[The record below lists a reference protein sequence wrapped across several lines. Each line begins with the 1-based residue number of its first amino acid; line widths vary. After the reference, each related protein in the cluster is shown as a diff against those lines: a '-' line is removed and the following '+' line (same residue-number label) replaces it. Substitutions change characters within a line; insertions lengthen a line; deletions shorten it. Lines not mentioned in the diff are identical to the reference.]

1 MNRFRHAQQVLTVLI
16 VSLAIFRSLSAE
28 DPPKKVEPS
37 QAVKEAREHMAEFT
51 VDSAAKDRAGPIE
64 MLPNPLLTYGDA
76 ARNNEAGTLW
86 AWGKSGRP
94 VAFLELYRNVGKDQP
109 WVHALTLTSPE
120 LIQLKGPT
128 GQRWTPKKSHFALRD
143 VPGSPEVGS
152 QLAMRLRQMK
162 EISRR
167 FEAHEFWDPNNSRF
181 EMRLLVQP
189 VHRYQDE
196 AAKVIDGTVFVLAH
210 GTNPEVL
217 VQIEA
222 SAGEKSPRWKYSL
235 VRLGSAELH
244 VSIDG
249 KEVWTEPR
257 TPGIVGQPVDPYWL
271 FWTAPTRTAS
281 Q

>member
-1 MNRFRHAQQVLTVLI
+1 MSRCLVLVGAFAVMFVSAMAVL
-16 VSLAIFRSLSAE
+16 AE
-28 DPPKKVEPS
+28 DDSPK
-37 QAVKEAREHMAEFT
+37 QAESSALMEAREHMSEFS
-51 VDSAAKDRAGPIE
+51 VNSSAKGRDAAIE

-94 VAFLELYRNVGKDQP
+94 VAFLELYRSVGKDQP

-120 LIQLKGPT
+120 LIQLQAPT
-128 GQRWTPKKSHFALRD
+128 GPRWTPKKSHFALKD
-143 VPGSPEVGS
+143 VPNSPTVEDKPAV
-152 QLAMRLRQMK
+152 RLRQMK

-167 FEAHEFWDPNNSRF
+167 FEAHEFWDPDNSRF
-181 EMRLLVQP
+181 ELRLLVQP

-196 AAKVIDGTVFVLAH
+196 SAKLTDGAVFVLAH

-222 SAGEKSPRWKYSL
+222 HGTEQPPRWKYSFA
-235 VRLGSAELH
+235 RLGSAELH
-244 VSIDG
+244 VLFDG

-271 FWTAPTRTAS
+271 FWMAQTPANS
-281 Q
+281 K

>member
-1 MNRFRHAQQVLTVLI
+1 MWG
-16 VSLAIFRSLSAE
+16 VSMSRCLLFIGAFAVMSVRADDSPNQAESA
-28 DPPKKVEPS
+28 
-37 QAVKEAREHMAEFT
+37 ALMAAREHMSEVT
-51 VDSAAKDRAGPIE
+51 VTSSAKGRDPVIE

-120 LIQLKGPT
+120 LVQLKGPLDKK
-128 GQRWTPKKSHFALRD
+128 WTPQSSHFALKD
-143 VPGSPEVGS
+143 IPDSPEVGDKP
-152 QLAMRLRQMK
+152 AIRLRQMK

-181 EMRLLVQP
+181 ELRLLVQP

-196 AAKVIDGTVFVLAH
+196 SIMLTDGAVFVLAH

-217 VQIEA
+217 IQIEA
-222 SAGEKSPRWKYSL
+222 HADQQPSRWRYGFA
-235 VRLGSAELH
+235 RLGSAEMH
-244 VSIDG
+244 VSFDG
-249 KEVWTEPR
+249 IEVWTVPR

-271 FWTAPTRTAS
+271 FWTAQTPANSR
-281 Q
+281 